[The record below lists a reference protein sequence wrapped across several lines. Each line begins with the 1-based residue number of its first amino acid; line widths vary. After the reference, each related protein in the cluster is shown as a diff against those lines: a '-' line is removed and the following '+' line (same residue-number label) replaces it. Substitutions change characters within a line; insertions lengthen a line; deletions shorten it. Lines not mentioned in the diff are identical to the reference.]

1 MFQTAYELDH
11 INPVSRHWN
20 KTGFKTS
27 DAERDRFYFDTGVAI
42 GSPSS
47 NFQVVTAAFNRAKGG
62 ERYVDYVEPS
72 FTSMF
77 AAAGTAGAKDL
88 VDRSGRR
95 LPFLDPNKKPL
106 T

>member
-1 MFQTAYELDH
+1 MHDLQFADGMLA
-11 INPVSRHWN
+11 RL
-20 KTGFKTS
+20 
-27 DAERDRFYFDTGVAI
+27 
-42 GSPSS
+42 
-47 NFQVVTAAFNRAKGG
+47 RAKGG